1 MPRISA
7 EREEATRR
15 RILKAARQVFV
26 EKGFHRASIDDV
38 VAACGLSV
46 GAIYTYFPNKDELI
60 RASILDA
67 NREESDALLADTR
80 AAGSVGDRLDRGIR
94 GWWRYTIEAEGAP
107 AFLAE
112 AWGEASR
119 RPLIRD
125 LMARRYERGITM
137 TSIMFRECVERGDLP
152 ARIDVDALART
163 IGGAHGRHGA
173 RVRRLRRFAAVRGCA
188 ESHPPGP
195 RGCHPGGSRRR
206 AGSLKL
212 VRVTP
217 RARLPAPESIAVP
230 PQRWASAP
238 PGGRGCGRCSLGS
251 P

>member
-60 RASILDA
+60 RASILAA
-67 NREESDALLADTR
+67 NKEESDAILADTQT
-80 AAGSVGDRLDRGIR
+80 AGSMWERLGRAIG
-94 GWWRYTIEAEGAP
+94 GWWTYTIEAPGAP

-119 RPLIRD
+119 NPVVREF
-125 LMARRYERGITM
+125 MALRYERGLTVIAVLL
-137 TSIMFRECVERGDLP
+137 RDCVSRGELAADL
-152 ARIDVDALART
+152 DVEALART
-163 IGGAHGRHGA
+163 FGALLDGMVIEYVTTGGL
-173 RVRRLRRFAAVRGCA
+173 LRRVDAQKRIRLVMEAAG
-188 ESHPPGP
+188 
-195 RGCHPGGSRRR
+195 
-206 AGSLKL
+206 
-212 VRVTP
+212 
-217 RARLPAPESIAVP
+217 
-230 PQRWASAP
+230 ASAAA
-238 PGGRGCGRCSLGS
+238 
-251 P
+251 

>member
-67 NREESDALLADTR
+67 NREESDAVLADTR
-80 AAGSVGDRLDRGIR
+80 AAGSVGERLDRGIQ

-125 LMARRYERGITM
+125 LMARRHERGITM
-137 TSIMFRECVERGDLP
+137 TSIMFRECIERGDLP
-152 ARIDVDALART
+152 AHIDVDVLSRT
-163 IGGAHGRHGA
+163 I
-173 RVRRLRRFAAVRGCA
+173 AALTDGMVL
-188 ESHPPGP
+188 EYVVS
-195 RGCHPGGSRRR
+195 GGSLRFEDAQNRIHMVLE
-206 AGSLKL
+206 A
-212 VRVTP
+212 
-217 RARLPAPESIAVP
+217 AIEEAA
-230 PQRWASAP
+230 AA
-238 PGGRGCGRCSLGS
+238 
-251 P
+251 

>member
-15 RILKAARQVFV
+15 RILQAARQVFV

-60 RASILDA
+60 RASILAA
-67 NREESDALLADTR
+67 NREESDSVLADTR
-80 AAGSVGDRLDRGIR
+80 AAGSVGERLDRGIR
-94 GWWRYTIEAEGAP
+94 GWWRYTIEAPGAP

-125 LMARRYERGITM
+125 LMAVRLERGIAM
-137 TSIMFRECVERGDLP
+137 TSIMLRECVEHGELP
-152 ARIDVDALART
+152 ADVDVDALART
-163 IGGAHGRHGA
+163 IGALTDGM
-173 RVRRLRRFAAVRGCA
+173 VLEYVV
-188 ESHPPGP
+188 S
-195 RGCHPGGSRRR
+195 GGSLRLEDARNR
-206 AGSLKL
+206 IRL
-212 VRVTP
+212 VLQ
-217 RARLPAPESIAVP
+217 AAIDEA
-230 PQRWASAP
+230 AA
-238 PGGRGCGRCSLGS
+238 
-251 P
+251 

>member
-15 RILKAARQVFV
+15 RILRAARQVFV

-38 VAACGLSV
+38 VAVAGLSV

-67 NREESDALLADTR
+67 NREESEAVLSDTR
-80 AAGSVGDRLDRGIR
+80 AAGTVDERLDRAIM

-125 LMARRYERGITM
+125 LLARRFERGVTM
-137 TSIMFRECVERGDLP
+137 TSVMLRECVERGDLP
-152 ARIDVDALART
+152 ARIEIDALART
-163 IGGAHGRHGA
+163 MGALTDGM
-173 RVRRLRRFAAVRGCA
+173 VLEYVV
-188 ESHPPGP
+188 S
-195 RGCHPGGSRRR
+195 
-206 AGSLKL
+206 AGSLRFEDARCRIRL
-212 VRVTP
+212 VLD
-217 RARLPAPESIAVP
+217 AAIEA
-230 PQRWASAP
+230 ASASRA
-238 PGGRGCGRCSLGS
+238 GAG
-251 P
+251 

>member
-80 AAGSVGDRLDRGIR
+80 PAGSVGERLDRGIR

-112 AWGEASR
+112 AWGEATR

-125 LMARRYERGITM
+125 LMARRYERGLTM

-163 IGGAHGRHGA
+163 IGALTDGMVLEYVVSGGTLRFEDAQNRIRLVLEAAIQEAAATARGA
-173 RVRRLRRFAAVRGCA
+173 
-188 ESHPPGP
+188 
-195 RGCHPGGSRRR
+195 
-206 AGSLKL
+206 
-212 VRVTP
+212 
-217 RARLPAPESIAVP
+217 
-230 PQRWASAP
+230 
-238 PGGRGCGRCSLGS
+238 
-251 P
+251 

>member
-7 EREEATRR
+7 EREEATRS

-67 NREESDALLADTR
+67 NREESDAVLADTR
-80 AAGSVGDRLDRGIR
+80 AAGSVGERLDRGIR

-125 LMARRYERGITM
+125 LMARRHERGLTM
-137 TSIMFRECVERGDLP
+137 TSIMFRECVEHGYLP
-152 ARIDVDALART
+152 ARVDVDALSRT
-163 IGGAHGRHGA
+163 IAALTDGMVLEYVVSGGT
-173 RVRRLRRFAAVRGCA
+173 LRFEDAQNRIHLVLEAAIREA
-188 ESHPPGP
+188 
-195 RGCHPGGSRRR
+195 
-206 AGSLKL
+206 A
-212 VRVTP
+212 
-217 RARLPAPESIAVP
+217 A
-230 PQRWASAP
+230 
-238 PGGRGCGRCSLGS
+238 
-251 P
+251 